1 VSTADRAPGD
11 RIGDYRLDRLAART
25 AGWEVW
31 EASHVLLPRA
41 AMLRV
46 SDPALPEVAVRLLRE
61 AWLVE
66 ALLHPG
72 MPRVFDC
79 GRLGA
84 AAWIATEPVAGESL
98 ADRLAA
104 GAMTPVDVAALIHD
118 VGAILEHAHR
128 RGVVHGD
135 LNPSVIV
142 LTDGR
147 RGWPMCIDS
156 WAGATASDDDGAHP
170 ADLDVAA
177 LGAIGY
183 HALVG
188 APLDASG
195 AQPVAEQILRATAR
209 RAVVTTATADL
220 ARLIDT
226 MVCLDP
232 DRRPTMADARVA
244 AMQLATALEREL
256 AESADLAIAM
266 LAVDDIADRIA
277 DGTANAGDDTMVIE
291 AMLPGDD
298 EDITPL
304 GLDAFTPDPIAPP
317 PPPDEQPLSK
327 MRAVKWTPPYGG
339 LYSTD
344 PAPQVDAA
352 GEIDTDPDAGQ

>member
-1 VSTADRAPGD
+1 
-11 RIGDYRLDRLAART
+11 
-25 AGWEVW
+25 
-31 EASHVLLPRA
+31 
-41 AMLRV
+41 
-46 SDPALPEVAVRLLRE
+46 
-61 AWLVE
+61 
-66 ALLHPG
+66 
-72 MPRVFDC
+72 
-79 GRLGA
+79 
-84 AAWIATEPVAGESL
+84 
-98 ADRLAA
+98 
-104 GAMTPVDVAALIHD
+104 
-118 VGAILEHAHR
+118 
-128 RGVVHGD
+128 VVHGD
-135 LNPSVIV
+135 LNPAAII
-142 LTDGR
+142 LTDGT
-147 RGWPMCIDS
+147 RGWPMCVGE